1 MGNIYS
7 KVLSMGTDEMLGR
20 VHATV
25 AFLDD
30 CIGIADGNGYVFDE
44 DRIMRNILDGAE
56 NDDVY
61 GRICTLIGYVT
72 GEKYKTSNQT
82 LVYEMVT
89 GEKFERTEN
98 KPIDAGTSTG
108 SAE

>member
-7 KVLSMGTDEMLGR
+7 KVFIMGTEEMLGR

-30 CIGIADGNGYVFDE
+30 CIADDNDLVLEE

-61 GRICTLIGYVT
+61 GRICSLIGYVT
-72 GEKYKTSNQT
+72 GDKYKTGDQK

-89 GEKFERTEN
+89 GEKPEEP
-98 KPIDAGTSTG
+98 KKA
-108 SAE
+108 

>member
-7 KVLSMGTDEMLGR
+7 KVFSMGTEEMLGR
-20 VHATV
+20 VYATV

-30 CIGIADGNGYVFDE
+30 CIADDNDHLLEE

-61 GRICTLIGYVT
+61 GRICSLIGYVT
-72 GEKYKTSNQT
+72 GEKYKTSNHK

-89 GEKFERTEN
+89 GEKLEET
-98 KPIDAGTSTG
+98 KKA
-108 SAE
+108 